1 MSRRYH
7 FPIEGVYAAAE
18 IKQTL
23 GFEELDAAMKKLVTL
38 SRLER
43 PGNPYG
49 HITENQHLTAFDR
62 PGAML
67 NPLHTSVFATGLRT
81 CLQSLQD

>member
-7 FPIEGVYAAAE
+7 FLIEGVYAAAE

-23 GFEELDAAMKKLVTL
+23 GFEELDASMKKLVTL

-43 PGNPYG
+43 PVNPYG
-49 HITENQHLTAFDR
+49 HITENPYLPDFDR
-62 PGAML
+62 PG
-67 NPLHTSVFATGLRT
+67 R
-81 CLQSLQD
+81 C